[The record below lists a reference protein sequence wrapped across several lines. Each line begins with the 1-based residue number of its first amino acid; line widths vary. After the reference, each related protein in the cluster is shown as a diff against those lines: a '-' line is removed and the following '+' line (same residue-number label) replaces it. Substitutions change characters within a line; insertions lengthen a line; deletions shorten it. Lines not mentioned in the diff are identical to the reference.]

1 MICHHTSLT
10 QTSLP
15 GMCDQMMFS
24 QAMIKEYNDET
35 SWFRRFRN
43 EVTAL
48 IDPTI
53 FDCLYSAIG
62 APSIDPRYAI
72 AFLVLKEAN
81 NFTYDQMYDAAVW
94 DPRFRV
100 ALGLDEGENAPA
112 RKSVFNFWRR
122 NREYTEG
129 DKDKK
134 KGEQNDEQNAEQNV
148 EQNDEQKGKQKERE
162 DLIDKAF
169 KQLVKALVQNYGL
182 EGGVIRMDSKLL
194 GTNIANMGRL
204 QIVQETLSK
213 EMKRLEK
220 EYEEIPA
227 NLNKEIQEVL
237 KTDADKFVYHNNSE
251 GVKAR
256 LDLLGRLSYNL
267 IKACKLYED
276 EGNLLVRVFCEQY
289 NYKIVDN
296 EYGSTDE
303 QDNASE
309 ASNESLSLSE
319 VIAADVGN
327 ARIEPKKSK
336 DISAQSVQY
345 PNDPDAT
352 YRKKNDQS
360 VKGISANVTETIHA
374 PDLYFVTNFKSIL

>member
-53 FDCLYSAIG
+53 FDCLYSDIG

-148 EQNDEQKGKQKERE
+148 EQNDEQKDKQKERE

-213 EMKRLEK
+213 EMERLENTGQ
-220 EYEEIPA
+220 P
-227 NLNKEIQEVL
+227 
-237 KTDADKFVYHNNSE
+237 
-251 GVKAR
+251 
-256 LDLLGRLSYNL
+256 
-267 IKACKLYED
+267 
-276 EGNLLVRVFCEQY
+276 EQR
-289 NYKIVDN
+289 NT
-296 EYGSTDE
+296 GS
-303 QDNASE
+303 
-309 ASNESLSLSE
+309 
-319 VIAADVGN
+319 
-327 ARIEPKKSK
+327 IE
-336 DISAQSVQY
+336 
-345 PNDPDAT
+345 N
-352 YRKKNDQS
+352 
-360 VKGISANVTETIHA
+360 
-374 PDLYFVTNFKSIL
+374 